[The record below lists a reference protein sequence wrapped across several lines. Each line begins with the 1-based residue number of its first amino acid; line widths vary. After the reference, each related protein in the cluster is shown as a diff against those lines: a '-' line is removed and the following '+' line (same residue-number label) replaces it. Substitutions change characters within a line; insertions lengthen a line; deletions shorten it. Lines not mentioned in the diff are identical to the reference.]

1 MERLTTLYHDFMVQ
15 KIKMDIHEKI
25 TDELE
30 DISPTITV
38 DLVDQDS
45 VSVDIQNTSAED
57 VLDDIKEVISKYS
70 IKKREIAYD
79 FKRDL
84 KTIDI
89 PEVIDLVGVDYNTQ
103 SGILNLN
110 FRVNLVN
117 DEDER
122 DEDELKQADREEAEF
137 ETYREKQL
145 GVY

>member
-38 DLVDQDS
+38 DLVDQDC

-122 DEDELKQADREEAEF
+122 DIDVIKKADREEAEF

>member
-57 VLDDIKEVISKYS
+57 VLDDIKEVILKYS

-89 PEVIDLVGVDYNTQ
+89 PEVIDLVGVDYNTK

-122 DEDELKQADREEAEF
+122 DEDELKQADREEAAF
-137 ETYREKQL
+137 EAYRDRQR
-145 GVY
+145 GI

>member
-38 DLVDQDS
+38 DLVDQDC

-110 FRVNLVN
+110 FRVNLVD

-122 DEDELKQADREEAEF
+122 DIDEIKKADREEAEF